1 MTLNY
6 KTFILNIRECMNKI
20 IVNGLFDKKALI
32 SIIYLML

>member
-20 IVNGLFDKKALI
+20 IVNGCLTKKL
-32 SIIYLML
+32 